1 MNSVTTSPFAA
12 VVLAAGEGTRMRSRR
27 PKVLHEIAGRPM
39 LGHVVAAATAAG
51 AGSIAVV
58 VGPHCEDVAKEAVT
72 TASGA
77 ATFVQADRLGT
88 AHAVLAAR
96 AALAANRDV
105 VVLFG
110 DTPLVRPETIGRL
123 RDCLSGG
130 AAVAVLGFEADDPTG
145 YGRLILDGAGALV
158 AIREER
164 DASDVERKVR
174 LCNAGIMALAGDN
187 ALGLLDAVGNA
198 NAKGEYY
205 LTDVV
210 SIARANGLAATY
222 TTAPEQEVLGVNDRA
237 QLAGAEQVIQQRLR
251 AAHMRNGVTLQD
263 PASTFFSWDTE
274 IAADVTIEPHVVI
287 APGVRIGAGTV
298 VHAFS
303 HLAGADVG
311 ENVSVGPYARLRP
324 GTALAAS
331 SRVGN
336 FVETKAASI
345 GVGAKVN
352 HLTYIGDATVGAGA
366 NIGAGTITC
375 NYDGF
380 SKFRTEIGAGAFI
393 GSNSSLVAP
402 VTIGEGAYVGSGS
415 VITDAVEPDALAV
428 ARGRQAAKAG
438 WAAAFRAKNASRKKG

>member
-1 MNSVTTSPFAA
+1 M
-12 VVLAAGEGTRMRSRR
+12 
-27 PKVLHEIAGRPM
+27 
-39 LGHVVAAATAAG
+39 
-51 AGSIAVV
+51 
-58 VGPHCEDVAKEAVT
+58 
-72 TASGA
+72 
-77 ATFVQADRLGT
+77 
-88 AHAVLAAR
+88 
-96 AALAANRDV
+96 
-105 VVLFG
+105 
-110 DTPLVRPETIGRL
+110 
-123 RDCLSGG
+123 
-130 AAVAVLGFEADDPTG
+130 
-145 YGRLILDGAGALV
+145 
-158 AIREER
+158 
-164 DASDVERKVR
+164 
-174 LCNAGIMALAGDN
+174 
-187 ALGLLDAVGNA
+187 
-198 NAKGEYY
+198 
-205 LTDVV
+205 
-210 SIARANGLAATY
+210 
-222 TTAPEQEVLGVNDRA
+222 LGVNDRA

>member
-1 MNSVTTSPFAA
+1 MNAVTTSPFTA

-27 PKVLHEIAGRPM
+27 AKVLHDVAGRSM
-39 LGHVVAAATAAG
+39 LAHVVAAATAAG
-51 AGSIAVV
+51 ADSIAVV
-58 VGPHCEDVAKEAVT
+58 VGPGRDDVAKEAVK
-72 TASGA
+72 TAAGA
-77 ATFVQADRLGT
+77 ASFVQTDRLGT

-96 AALAANRDV
+96 AALGAKQDV

-110 DTPLVRPETIGRL
+110 DTPLVQPETIGRL
-123 RDCLSGG
+123 RACLSGG
-130 AAVAVLGFEADDPTG
+130 TAVAVLGFEAADPIG
-145 YGRLILDGAGALV
+145 YGRLIQDDEGALV
-158 AIREER
+158 SIREER
-164 DASDVERKVR
+164 DASDTERKVR
-174 LCNAGIMALAGDN
+174 LCNAGIMALAGEH
-187 ALGLLDAVGNA
+187 ALTLLDAVGNA
-198 NAKGEYY
+198 NAKGEFY

-210 SIARANGLAATY
+210 AIARERGLAAAY
-222 TTAPEQEVLGVNDRA
+222 TTAPEQEVLGVNDRV

-251 AAHMRNGVTLQD
+251 NMHMRNGVTLQD

-287 APGVRIGAGTV
+287 APGVRIGAGTII
-298 VHAFS
+298 HAFS
-303 HLAGADVG
+303 HLAGAEVG
-311 ENVSVGPYARLRP
+311 ADVSVGPYARLRP
-324 GTALAAS
+324 GTVLAAK

-380 SKFRTEIGAGAFI
+380 SKFRTEIGAGAFV

-402 VTIGEGAYVGSGS
+402 VTIGAGAYVGSGS
-415 VITDAVEPDALAV
+415 VITDAVAPDALAV
-428 ARGRQAAKAG
+428 ARGRQTSKAG
-438 WAAAFRAKNASRKKG
+438 WAAAFRARNAGRKKG